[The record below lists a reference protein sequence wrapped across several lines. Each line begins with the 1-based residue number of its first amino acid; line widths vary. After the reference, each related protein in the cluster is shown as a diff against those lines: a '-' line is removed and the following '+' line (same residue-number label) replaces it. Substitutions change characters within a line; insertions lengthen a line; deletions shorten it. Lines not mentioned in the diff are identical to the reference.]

1 MSAYIKNR
9 IKEGEHQQQDFKF
22 EISDVKK
29 IARSLSAFSNTQ
41 GGRLLVGVKDN
52 GTIAGVRTDEE
63 YYMIESAADLYCKPR
78 VNFDYVVWNIE
89 GKTVFEVTVPQTSG
103 ELVKAPDKTGRYKV
117 YLRRNDENILA
128 NGIFVLADQLKKQTD
143 EVVLQYSDNEK
154 QLLHYLKTFGT
165 TTFSQ
170 YRKQE
175 KLDFFKTR
183 DVFVKLMAWD
193 VIQMDYDGKNFYYY
207 LSENFDM
214 LSDS

>member
-1 MSAYIKNR
+1 MSDYIKNK

-29 IARSLSAFSNTQ
+29 IARSLSAFSNTK

-63 YYMIESAADLYCKPR
+63 YYMIESAADLYCEPR
-78 VNFDYVVWNIE
+78 VHFDYIVWNIE
-89 GKTVFEVTVPQTSG
+89 GKTVFEVTVPQAEG
-103 ELVKAPDKTGRYKV
+103 DLVKAPDKSEKYKV
-117 YLRRNDENILA
+117 YLRRDDENLLA
-128 NGIFVLADQLKKQTD
+128 NGIFVLADQLKKQTT

-154 QLLHYLKTFGT
+154 SLLRFLELHGR

-170 YRKQE
+170 YRKQN
-175 KLDFFKTR
+175 KLDFFKAR

-193 VIQMDYDGKNFYYY
+193 VIQMDYDGKNYYYY
-207 LSENFDM
+207 LTENLDI
-214 LSDS
+214 LSGS